1 MYLEETSFKGLYI
14 VHTTIMHDDRGYFEK
29 IFNKNFFKTSGLCS
43 NYVDINHSKT
53 LEKGVFRG
61 FHYQV
66 GSMSETKIIRCLSGR
81 VKDYVIDMRKN
92 SKTFLKIYSV
102 ELSEYNK
109 LMLYIPEGFAHGFQ
123 ALENNTEAIYLSSN
137 SYSKEHEIVIN
148 PNDIL
153 FNINFDFKLNLSQK
167 DNQAPF
173 IDDLS
178 RYVV

>member
-1 MYLEETSFKGLYI
+1 
-14 VHTTIMHDDRGYFEK
+14 
-29 IFNKNFFKTSGLCS
+29 
-43 NYVDINHSKT
+43 
-53 LEKGVFRG
+53 
-61 FHYQV
+61 
-66 GSMSETKIIRCLSGR
+66 MSETKIIRCLSGR

-153 FNINFDFKLNLSQK
+153 FNINFDFKFNLSQK